1 MFQNFSSFK
10 VSSFKV
16 VTLSTKDNVKLT
28 KQLNEGFKRLVY
40 RNEYKSKIDL
50 KDLNNNEATDI
61 RIYLDA
67 YFQGVKRLFVLAFDD
82 TNNGANKVERNSYR
96 KHFLPKLNITK
107 YNVLIDGRNFY
118 DQPINDRIKKYEEVR
133 KIAMGQGDDYTT
145 RCLLN
150 YQYFRY
156 HNQLIT
162 IDLNKRKELDA
173 HSRAI
178 QQIEL
183 YGKLDTK
190 SQVRIS
196 SEKSKETVLELYKGT
211 AKVL

>member
-1 MFQNFSSFK
+1 MFQNFSSFN

-16 VTLSTKDNVKLT
+16 VTLSAKDNVKLT

-118 DQPINDRIKKYEEVR
+118 DQPINDQIKKYEEVR
-133 KIAMGQGDDYTT
+133 KIAMGQGNDYTT

-156 HNQLIT
+156 YNQLIT
-162 IDLNKRKELDA
+162 IDLNKQKKLDA
-173 HSRAI
+173 HPRAI

-183 YGKLDTK
+183 YGKLDTR

-196 SEKSKETVLELYKGT
+196 S
-211 AKVL
+211 

>member
-40 RNEYKSKIDL
+40 WNEYKSKIDL
-50 KDLNNNEATDI
+50 KDLNNNEVTDI

-96 KHFLPKLNITK
+96 KSE
-107 YNVLIDGRNFY
+107 YN
-118 DQPINDRIKKYEEVR
+118 
-133 KIAMGQGDDYTT
+133 
-145 RCLLN
+145 
-150 YQYFRY
+150 
-156 HNQLIT
+156 
-162 IDLNKRKELDA
+162 
-173 HSRAI
+173 
-178 QQIEL
+178 
-183 YGKLDTK
+183 
-190 SQVRIS
+190 
-196 SEKSKETVLELYKGT
+196 
-211 AKVL
+211 